1 MTYYLPYCILA
12 CGLTDAAYDKQ
23 YWLNI
28 PALDVESPDIPFVP
42 NPDGITQ
49 PMRPPVREFRKRGIH
64 HTLPE
69 QRHVRREEAKT
80 LPNGIVGDEV
90 NDMVAMQELHD
101 TTFER
106 TLIRP
111 HIAAH
116 YNHLLSKGFIKI
128 EFVCNKVVTVCKSH
142 SELIFFI

>member
-49 PMRPPVREFRKRGIH
+49 PMRPPVRELRRRGIH
-64 HTLPE
+64 HTMPE
-69 QRHVRREEAKT
+69 QRHVRREEVKS
-80 LPNGIVGDEV
+80 LPNGIHG
-90 NDMVAMQELHD
+90 MFLKWGK
-101 TTFER
+101 TTKS
-106 TLIRP
+106 
-111 HIAAH
+111 
-116 YNHLLSKGFIKI
+116 LSSI
-128 EFVCNKVVTVCKSH
+128 
-142 SELIFFI
+142 